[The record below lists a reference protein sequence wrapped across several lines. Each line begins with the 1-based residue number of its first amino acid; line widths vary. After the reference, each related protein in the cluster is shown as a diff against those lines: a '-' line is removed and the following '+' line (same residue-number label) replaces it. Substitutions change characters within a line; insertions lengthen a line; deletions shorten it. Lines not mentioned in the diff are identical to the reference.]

1 MEIKKGKVL
10 KDRDWSLKTQKNLA
24 SMLGITAALS
34 ISGAALTACSG
45 DVSAPSDEDLSS
57 SSEVI
62 LDGMGP
68 IDDRWQDISSSS
80 VSSSSSEKM
89 SSSMEPTSGISSSS
103 EPPRPF
109 SSSSEEP
116 PLSAGILP
124 PSSSSYEI
132 DTLDVTSGE
141 VIPPEIVGP
150 ESGSNIDTG
159 HLESSSSIAEPSS
172 SSYQRI
178 ESSSATSG
186 LPLSSWEEVPPSSSS
201 AEIEPLPGEP
211 IELDDPKD

>member
-24 SMLGITAALS
+24 SMLGITAVLS
-34 ISGAALTACSG
+34 LSGASLTACDTTSATSGNVIEPTSSEQMTCGEMPCDG
-45 DVSAPSDEDLSS
+45 DV
-57 SSEVI
+57 
-62 LDGMGP
+62 GP
-68 IDDRWQDISSSS
+68 E
-80 VSSSSSEKM
+80 SSSSEKGPN
-89 SSSMEPTSGISSSS
+89 SSSLDPTSGISSSS
-103 EPPRPF
+103 IAPRPN
-109 SSSSEEP
+109 SSSSEDP

-132 DTLDVTSGE
+132 DTLEVTSGE

-178 ESSSATSG
+178 ESSSTTSG
-186 LPLSSWEEVPPSSSS
+186 LPLSSSEVVPLSSSS
-201 AEIEPLPGEP
+201 TEPLPGDP
-211 IELDDPKD
+211 IEIDDPKD

>member
-34 ISGAALTACSG
+34 LSGAALTACDEGVAGG
-45 DVSAPSDEDLSS
+45 DIETEPS
-57 SSEVI
+57 SSEQMT
-62 LDGMGP
+62 DGMGP
-68 IDDRWQDISSSS
+68 IDDRWQDVSSSS
-80 VSSSSSEKM
+80 ANSSSSEKF
-89 SSSMEPTSGISSSS
+89 SSSIDPTSGISSSS
-103 EPPRPF
+103 IAPRPN
-109 SSSSEEP
+109 SSSSEDP

-132 DTLDVTSGE
+132 DTLEVTSGE

-178 ESSSATSG
+178 ESSSTTSG
-186 LPLSSWEEVPPSSSS
+186 LPLSSSEVVPLSSSS
-201 AEIEPLPGEP
+201 TEPLPGDP
-211 IELDDPKD
+211 IEIDDPKD

>member
-34 ISGAALTACSG
+34 LSGAALTACSG

-68 IDDRWQDISSSS
+68 IDDRWQD
-80 VSSSSSEKM
+80 VSSSSANSSSSGKM
-89 SSSMEPTSGISSSS
+89 SSSLEPTSGISSSS
-103 EPPRPF
+103 EPPRPL
-109 SSSSEEP
+109 SSSSEDP

-132 DTLDVTSGE
+132 DTLEVTSGE

-150 ESGSNIDTG
+150 ESGSNIDIG

-201 AEIEPLPGEP
+201 AETEPLPGEP